1 MEVSVVS
8 RFKPKASKC
17 NKPVIA
23 ALSPASSDS
32 QAGFHLPRLQTPT
45 DQKSLCTHIILL
57 WISVGVVE
65 RS

>member
-17 NKPVIA
+17 NKPVIP
-23 ALSPASSDS
+23 ALGPASSDS
-32 QAGFHLPRLQTPT
+32 QTGFHLPRLQTPT
-45 DQKSLCTHIILL
+45 NQKSLYTHIILL
-57 WISVGVVE
+57 RISVGVVE